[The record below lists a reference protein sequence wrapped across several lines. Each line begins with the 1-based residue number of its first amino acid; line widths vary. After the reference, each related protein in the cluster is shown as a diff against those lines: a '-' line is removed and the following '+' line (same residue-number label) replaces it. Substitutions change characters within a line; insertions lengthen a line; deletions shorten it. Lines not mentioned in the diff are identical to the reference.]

1 MLTEIMEWVWVMSY
15 LHEKAP
21 WRARFKSLMWLL
33 WSAKNWSQ
41 TWNLFIHQSSI
52 HPPLRCGPKAAS
64 PYSNHDGLAVRLHGR
79 PKSLSFQIT
88 ANTLKA
94 FPPLGFCKLEEK
106 GEQVRASCGCTGRFR
121 SSHKCADEDYPP
133 SGLHVTDRDEGKIR
147 VIQQWSDT

>member
-1 MLTEIMEWVWVMSY
+1 MLSEIMEWVWVMSD

-21 WRARFKSLMWLL
+21 WCARFKSLMWLS

-41 TWNLFIHQSSI
+41 TWNVFIHQSSI

-64 PYSNHDGLAVRLHGR
+64 PYSNHGGLAVRLHDR

-106 GEQVRASCGCTGRFR
+106 GEQVRGSCRCILEVATN
-121 SSHKCADEDYPP
+121 
-133 SGLHVTDRDEGKIR
+133 GLMKIIHPAVTSLTEMRGKIR
-147 VIQQWSDT
+147 VI